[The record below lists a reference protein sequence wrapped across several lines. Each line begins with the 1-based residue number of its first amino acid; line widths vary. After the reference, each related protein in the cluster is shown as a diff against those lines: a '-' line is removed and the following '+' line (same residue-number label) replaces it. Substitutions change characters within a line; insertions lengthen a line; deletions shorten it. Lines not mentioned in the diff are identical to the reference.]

1 MKRERREKK
10 YDDRYEKG
18 GKEKC
23 DDDMKGGGKE
33 NKCDV

>member
-10 YDDRYEKG
+10 CDDRYERG

-23 DDDMKGGGKE
+23 DDDMKGGGREK
-33 NKCDV
+33 KCDV